1 MARRVRLFK
10 KQQGTP
16 GQLRTNLS
24 VLTSEKRWSKSK
36 ITGRWERASASRR
49 ISDPAVQRK
58 FYYKKERL
66 ELLVLRKGMSEANRH
81 DKTIAKDPVLN
92 FIVPENRIDIKTII
106 LALREDILQR
116 KIQFSRSFLTRKA
129 DVIVPSLRVTFHL
142 WYNDGY
148 LCFQKG
154 ILRPIKIPF
163 EFEDGQISE
172 EAIDVVCALIEYK
185 NVND

>member
-1 MARRVRLFK
+1 
-10 KQQGTP
+10 
-16 GQLRTNLS
+16 
-24 VLTSEKRWSKSK
+24 
-36 ITGRWERASASRR
+36 
-49 ISDPAVQRK
+49 
-58 FYYKKERL
+58 
-66 ELLVLRKGMSEANRH
+66 MSEANRH

-154 ILRPIKIPF
+154 KLRAIKIPF

>member
-1 MARRVRLFK
+1 M
-10 KQQGTP
+10 P
-16 GQLRTNLS
+16 
-24 VLTSEKRWSKSK
+24 
-36 ITGRWERASASRR
+36 
-49 ISDPAVQRK
+49 
-58 FYYKKERL
+58 
-66 ELLVLRKGMSEANRH
+66 EANRH
-81 DKTIAKDPVLN
+81 DKAIAKDPVLN

-129 DVIVPSLRVTFHL
+129 DVIVPSLRSTFHL

-154 ILRPIKIPF
+154 TLRPIKIPF

-172 EAIDVVCALIEYK
+172 EAIDVVCALIEHK